1 MKLKKF
7 GNTEQLVYDM
17 SKPIAEEIGVQ
28 IWDVCFEKEGAMW
41 YLRVYIEKEDGV
53 SIEDCEAMTRPLDK
67 MLDKKDPIPQS
78 YVLEVGSAG
87 LGRKLLKEE
96 HFEAFIGS
104 EVQVRLIRSVE
115 EEKEM
120 ICKLKAFNKDSI
132 TVLTAEKEVKIDFE
146 DIAFVRLFEDYE

>member
-1 MKLKKF
+1 
-7 GNTEQLVYDM
+7 
-17 SKPIAEEIGVQ
+17 
-28 IWDVCFEKEGAMW
+28 
-41 YLRVYIEKEDGV
+41 
-53 SIEDCEAMTRPLDK
+53 MTRPLDK

-146 DIAFVRLFEDYE
+146 DIAFVRLLKIMNSNIVLCRTQNIGGINEDE

>member
-17 SKPIAEEIGVQ
+17 AKPIADEIGVQ

-41 YLRVYIEKEDGV
+41 YLRVFIEKDDGV

-67 MLDKKDPIPQS
+67 LLDEKDPIPQS

-96 HFEAFIGS
+96 HFEAYIGA
-104 EVQVRLIRSVE
+104 EVQVRLIHSVN

-120 ICKLKAFNKDSI
+120 TCELKALNKNSI
-132 TVLTAEKEVKIDFE
+132 TVLTDDGEAEIALD
-146 DIAFVRLFEDYE
+146 DIAFVRLYEDYV